1 MLIETASVGFIWN
14 LVFGLWNFIMS
25 IDLKFSANIIY
36 PLLFILLAIV
46 FTLFIYRDTTPRV
59 ANWLRRS
66 LAVLRAFALALAL
79 LLLFE
84 PVFSLG
90 FQRSQK
96 PTVAVLVDR
105 SASMNLADSTVK
117 RAEVVRNAFS
127 LPWRKALEKR
137 AEIAGFS
144 FSDSLRRMNLD
155 TLPQMNFNGD
165 GSDLGG
171 ALLAA
176 KKSLAG
182 QHLSGAIMFTD
193 GAQNMG
199 ENPVRVAE
207 QFGVPIITV
216 GIGSARGTRD
226 VLLSDVVTN
235 EIAYAETQLPVE
247 VNISSLGYAGRRAR
261 LRLFEE
267 GVSAEAK
274 VLHEQEVTLPAD
286 NTQFTS
292 RFNMT
297 PTKVG
302 LNRYLVQIDTLAGE
316 LTGENN
322 RRAFYVRVLKNKLK
336 LWILAGA
343 PSPDYSF
350 LKRTLAADPNF
361 QLQDFVQRPDGNFY
375 QNVSAASLVAALNR
389 AGADDLDGVIMIDFP
404 RRDSD
409 RRLLDALLQQL
420 TKKQSP
426 LFFLNGPGVDIASLW
441 QFRSILP
448 LATTPSVTGER
459 LVSVQPDLAGL
470 SHPLT
475 RFAETPED
483 NRRLWNEL
491 PPIFCN
497 LINLQPLAG
506 SQVLASVDNQL
517 EERPGSAR
525 GGATPKGMPVM
536 LAQKSA
542 QRKTVA
548 IFAYGIWRW
557 HLLMQGIGKSP
568 QAYETLIRNAV
579 RWMVTAEDAKLVRI
593 TSNKEIYR
601 GGESIELS
609 AQIYHEDYR
618 PREGAQVRVQ
628 LSSDLP
634 FNIFKG
640 KSEQFSQDVILQ
652 DIGDGLYRA
661 TLQVLGGG
669 EYQFRGLA
677 EQSGQKIGE
686 DSGRFSVE
694 PFSLEF
700 LNTRLN
706 EPLLRQMAQA
716 TGGAYGSADSLENF
730 IARLPLT
737 PMSRYETS
745 DLALW
750 GRTPILFVLLLVL
763 GIEWFV
769 RKRQGM
775 L

>member
-1 MLIETASVGFIWN
+1 M
-14 LVFGLWNFIMS
+14 
-25 IDLKFSANIIY
+25 
-36 PLLFILLAIV
+36 
-46 FTLFIYRDTTPRV
+46 
-59 ANWLRRS
+59 
-66 LAVLRAFALALAL
+66 
-79 LLLFE
+79 
-84 PVFSLG
+84 
-90 FQRSQK
+90 
-96 PTVAVLVDR
+96 LVDR
-105 SASMNLADSTVK
+105 SASMNLADSTIK
-117 RAEVVRNAFS
+117 RAEIARSAFS
-127 LPWRKALEKR
+127 LPWLKALQNR

-144 FSDSLRRMNLD
+144 FSDSLRRMNVD
-155 TLPQMNFNGD
+155 TLPQMHFNGD

-176 KKSLAG
+176 KKLLAG
-182 QHLSGAIMFTD
+182 QNLSGAIMFTD

-199 ENPVRVAE
+199 ENPARVAE

-267 GVSAEAK
+267 GASAQAK
-274 VLHEQEVTLPAD
+274 VLHEQEVALPAD

-297 PTKVG
+297 PSKVG
-302 LNRYLVQIDTLAGE
+302 LNRYLAQIDTLAGE
-316 LTGENN
+316 QTRENN

-350 LKRTLAADPNF
+350 LKRALAADPNF

-375 QNVSAASLVAALNR
+375 QNVSAASLAAALNR

-420 TKKQSP
+420 TRKQIP
-426 LFFLNGPGVDIASLW
+426 LFFLNGPGVDLASLW
-441 QFRSILP
+441 QFRSVLP
-448 LATTPSVTGER
+448 LAVTPLVTGER

-475 RFAETPED
+475 RFAETPEE
-483 NRRLWNEL
+483 NRRLWSEL
-491 PPIFCN
+491 PPVFCN
-497 LINLQPLAG
+497 LFNLQPLAG

-517 EERPGSAR
+517 AGRPGPAR
-525 GGATPKGMPVM
+525 SGMPVM

-557 HLLMQGIGKSP
+557 HLLMQGIGKTP

-609 AQIYHEDYR
+609 AQIYYEDYR

-628 LSSDLP
+628 LSSV
-634 FNIFKG
+634 G
-640 KSEQFSQDVILQ
+640 KPEQFSQDVILQ

-669 EYQFRGLA
+669 DYQFRGYA

-686 DSGRFSVE
+686 DGGRFSVE

-706 EPLLRQMAQA
+706 EPMLRQMAQA
-716 TGGAYGSADSLENF
+716 AGGAYGPADSLENF

-737 PMSRYETS
+737 PMSRHETS

-750 GRTPILFVLLLVL
+750 GRTPVLFVLLLVL

>member
-1 MLIETASVGFIWN
+1 
-14 LVFGLWNFIMS
+14 MS
-25 IDLKFSANIIY
+25 FDLKFSTAFIY
-36 PLLFILLAIV
+36 PLLLILLAII

-66 LAVLRAFALALAL
+66 LAALRTFALALAL

-96 PTVAVLVDR
+96 PIVAVLVDR
-105 SASMNLADSTVK
+105 SASMNLADSTIK
-117 RAEVVRNAFS
+117 RAEVVRSAFS
-127 LPWRKALEKR
+127 LPWLKALQNR
-137 AEIAGFS
+137 AEIAAFS
-144 FSDSLRRMNLD
+144 FSDSLRRMNVD
-155 TLPQMNFNGD
+155 TLPQMRFNGD

-171 ALLAA
+171 ALLAT
-176 KKSLAG
+176 KKLLAG
-182 QHLSGAIMFTD
+182 QNLSGAIMFTD

-199 ENPVRVAE
+199 ENPARVAE

-216 GIGSARGTRD
+216 GIGSARGARD

-261 LRLFEE
+261 LRVFEE
-267 GVSAEAK
+267 AASAEAK
-274 VLHEQEVTLPAD
+274 VLHEQVVTLPSD

-297 PTKVG
+297 PSKVG
-302 LNRYLVQIDTLAGE
+302 LNRYLAQIDTLAGE
-316 LTGENN
+316 QTHENN

-343 PSPDYSF
+343 PSPDFNF
-350 LKRTLAADPNF
+350 LKRALAADPNF
-361 QLQDFVQRPDGNFY
+361 QLQEFVQRPDGNFY
-375 QNVSAASLVAALNR
+375 QNVSAASLVTALNR

-409 RRLLDALLQQL
+409 RRLLEALLQQL
-420 TKKQSP
+420 TKKQIP
-426 LFFLNGPGVDIASLW
+426 LFFLNGPGVDLASLW

-448 LATTPSVTGER
+448 LATTPLVTGER

-475 RFAETPED
+475 RFAETPEE
-483 NRRLWNEL
+483 NRRLWSEL
-491 PPIFCN
+491 PPVFCN
-497 LINLQPLAG
+497 LFNLQPLSG
-506 SQVLASVDNQL
+506 SQVLASVDNQPAG
-517 EERPGSAR
+517 RPGPGRS
-525 GGATPKGMPVM
+525 GATPGGMPVM

-557 HLLMQGIGKSP
+557 HLLMQGIGKTP
-568 QAYETLIRNAV
+568 QAYETLIHNAV

-609 AQIYHEDYR
+609 AQIYYEDYR

-628 LSSDLP
+628 LSSV
-634 FNIFKG
+634 G
-640 KSEQFSQDVILQ
+640 KPEQFSQDVILQ

-669 EYQFRGLA
+669 DYQFRGVA

-686 DSGRFSVE
+686 DGGRFSVE

-706 EPLLRQMAQA
+706 EPMLRQMAQA
-716 TGGAYGSADSLENF
+716 TGGAYGPADSLENF
-730 IARLPLT
+730 IARLSLA

-745 DLALW
+745 DLSLW

-763 GIEWFV
+763 GMEWFV

>member
-1 MLIETASVGFIWN
+1 
-14 LVFGLWNFIMS
+14 MS

-66 LAVLRAFALALAL
+66 LAVLRTFALALAL

-105 SASMNLADSTVK
+105 SASMNLADSTIK
-117 RAEVVRNAFS
+117 RAEVVRSAFS
-127 LPWRKALEKR
+127 LPWRKALETR

-155 TLPQMNFNGD
+155 TLPQINFNGD

-176 KKSLAG
+176 KKLLADR
-182 QHLSGAIMFTD
+182 HLSGAIMFTD

-267 GVSAEAK
+267 GASAEAK

-297 PTKVG
+297 PSKVG

-316 LTGENN
+316 LTRENN

-336 LWILAGA
+336 LWLWAGA

-350 LKRTLAADPNF
+350 LKRTLAADLNF

-409 RRLLDALLQQL
+409 RRLLDALQQQL
-420 TKKQSP
+420 IKKQIP
-426 LFFLNGPGVDIASLW
+426 LFFLNGPGVDLASLW
-441 QFRSILP
+441 QFRSVLP

-459 LVSVQPDLAGL
+459 VVALQPDLAGL

-475 RFAETPED
+475 RLAETPEE

-491 PPIFCN
+491 PPVFCN
-497 LINLQPLAG
+497 LFNLQPLAG
-506 SQVLASVDNQL
+506 SQVLASVDNQFA
-517 EERPGSAR
+517 ERPGPAR
-525 GGATPKGMPVM
+525 TGMPVM

-557 HLLMQGIGKSP
+557 HLLMQGIGKTP

-609 AQIYHEDYR
+609 AQIYYEDYR

-628 LSSDLP
+628 LSSV
-634 FNIFKG
+634 G
-640 KSEQFSQDVILQ
+640 KSGQFSQDVILQ

-669 EYQFRGLA
+669 EYQFRGVA
-677 EQSGQKIGE
+677 EQSGQKLGE
-686 DSGRFSVE
+686 DGGRFSVE

-700 LNTRLN
+700 LSTRLN
-706 EPLLRQMAQA
+706 EPMLRQMAQA
-716 TGGAYGSADSLENF
+716 TGGAYGPADSLENF